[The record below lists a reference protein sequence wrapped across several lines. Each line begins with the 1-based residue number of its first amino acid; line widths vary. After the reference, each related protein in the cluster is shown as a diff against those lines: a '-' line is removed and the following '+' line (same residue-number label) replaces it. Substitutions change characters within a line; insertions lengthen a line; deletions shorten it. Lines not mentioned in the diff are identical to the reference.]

1 MKIFTT
7 KIVVFT
13 MFYLFGMIFNIASGY
28 TINSKRIV
36 KGEELNYRAK
46 WGILNIGMATT
57 KTDKRLYKIG
67 SSICYKVDLKAQ
79 TNGLAKLFYLNDRW
93 ISYLEINSFDTYK
106 SLRSIHEGK
115 YRLEEIVDFDHKN
128 NKAYLRKYDDILNSY
143 VLRNTYETTNMRDVI
158 AGFISVRNIDYS
170 NLKKGETLTID
181 GFYKETGYKI
191 QIIYLGKEI
200 VKTNNG
206 KISCYRIKPLVP
218 KNKVFDGLDAVD
230 VWLSADRTQKI
241 IYAKAKLMLGVLEL
255 ELIQ

>member
-1 MKIFTT
+1 MKISPT
-7 KIVVFT
+7 KIAVFVVL
-13 MFYLFGMIFNIASGY
+13 YLSGTVLSTISGY
-28 TINSKRIV
+28 NINSKRIV

-46 WGILNIGMATT
+46 WGILNIGIATT
-57 KTDKRLYKIG
+57 ITDKRLYKIG
-67 SSICYKVDLKAQ
+67 SSICYKVHLKAQ
-79 TNGLAKLFYLNDRW
+79 TNGLAKLFYMNDRW

-115 YRLEEIVDFDHKN
+115 YRLEEIVDFDHNN
-128 NKAYLRKYDDILNSY
+128 NKAYLRKYEDNSNRY
-143 VLRNTYETTNMRDVI
+143 VLANIYETTNMRDVI
-158 AGFISVRNIDYS
+158 AGFICVRNIDYS
-170 NLKKGETLTID
+170 NLRKGETLTID

-200 VKTNNG
+200 VQTEKG
-206 KISCYRIKPLVP
+206 KINCYRIKPLVP

-241 IYAKAKLMLGVLEL
+241 MYAKAKLVLGVLEL

>member
-1 MKIFTT
+1 
-7 KIVVFT
+7 
-13 MFYLFGMIFNIASGY
+13 
-28 TINSKRIV
+28 
-36 KGEELNYRAK
+36 
-46 WGILNIGMATT
+46 MATI

-67 SSICYKVDLKAQ
+67 SSICYKVDLKGQ

-93 ISYLEINSFDTYK
+93 ISYLEINSLDTYK

-128 NKAYLRKYDDILNSY
+128 NKAFLRKYEDVFNRY
-143 VLRNTYETTNMRDVI
+143 VLANIYETTNMRDVI
-158 AGFISVRNIDYS
+158 AGFMSVRNINYS

-181 GFYKETGYKI
+181 GFYKDTGYKI
-191 QIIYLGKEI
+191 QIIYLGKED
-200 VKTNNG
+200 VQTPKG
-206 KISCYRIKPLVP
+206 QISCYRIKPLVP

-241 IYAKAKLMLGVLEL
+241 MYAKAKLVLGVLEL